1 MQKTFKNYW
10 AVLIPI
16 VILTITGIF
25 LLVKKSGKNDNSIKI
40 IGMVDAEFVDVSSS
54 LPGRIDSV
62 FVHEGDEVKAGQ
74 TLAILKD
81 EEMNT
86 IQQQALDAIVIA
98 ENTKD
103 LADRGAAPEIVESAR
118 NLQKIAKDQMILMEK
133 TYSRFSQ
140 LYKEGVVSG
149 QEYDL
154 VKFRYQAAQKELE
167 TAKLNVELLEKG
179 GNQQMRNK
187 AEALVNQAKNAEKLT
202 QQIKEK
208 SIVKAPTSG
217 IISSLISKT
226 GEMVNAGYPMMTIQ
240 KDHSFSIS
248 FNLRQDQMSKLEKG
262 SLVKIKI
269 PGVMPEEISARVTEL
284 APAMGYADFV
294 PENQKGQFQ
303 LRTFKIK
310 CTPIDM
316 NKIQGLRV
324 GMTAELILKD
334 QD

>member
-1 MQKTFKNYW
+1 MKKIFKNYW
-10 AVLIPI
+10 AVLIPV
-16 VILTITGIF
+16 VILMITGIF
-25 LLVKKSGKNDNSIKI
+25 LLVKKSGKTDNSVKI
-40 IGMVDAEFVDVSSS
+40 VGMVDAEFVDISAS
-54 LPGRIDSV
+54 LPGRIDSIKV
-62 FVHEGDEVKAGQ
+62 QEGDVVKAGE
-74 TLAILKD
+74 TLAIMKD
-81 EEMNT
+81 EEMHT
-86 IQQQALDAIVIA
+86 IQQQALDAITIA

-103 LADRGAAPEIVESAR
+103 LADRGAAPEIVESAK
-118 NLQKIAKDQMILMEK
+118 NLQKIAQDQMVLMEK
-133 TYSRFSQ
+133 TYSRFNN

-167 TAKLNVELLEKG
+167 TARLNVELLAKG

-202 QQIKEK
+202 QQMRG
-208 SIVKAPTSG
+208 KALITTPISG
-217 IISSLISKT
+217 TVATIISRT

-240 KDHSFSIS
+240 KDQSYSIS
-248 FNLRQDQMSKLEKG
+248 FNLRQDQMSKVEKG

-269 PGVMPEEISARVTEL
+269 PGTQPEEISARVTEL
-284 APAMGYADFV
+284 SPALGYADFV

-316 NKIQGLRV
+316 DKIKGLRV
-324 GMTAELILKD
+324 GMTAELVLE
-334 QD
+334 